1 MPAIFR
7 FYFLHFCTKTLL
19 FTPYSVTSNDYSPFK
34 VPLQGRGCNL
44 TTIYTVAHSLTAR
57 CQACE

>member
-19 FTPYSVTSNDYSPFK
+19 FTPYSVTSNDYSP
-34 VPLQGRGCNL
+34 Q
-44 TTIYTVAHSLTAR
+44 TTASHRNHPGNCISYLPYDI
-57 CQACE
+57 Q